1 MAVMEEVELSDHR
14 LYLRPLRLGDAGQ
27 IFEACQD
34 PEIQRWTSVPSPYTR
49 ADAEMFAGELVS
61 SRWATGEG
69 AIFGVFDLGGDRL
82 LATVGL
88 HDIEERAAAQG
99 GRAELGYWCAPWA
112 RGKGIV
118 TDAGRL
124 ACQWAFDDLR
134 LARIDWYAE
143 VGNTAS
149 RRVAEKIGFIIEGTQ
164 RLRIVQRGDRR
175 DAWAGGLLRGD
186 LR

>member
-1 MAVMEEVELSDHR
+1 
-14 LYLRPLRLGDAGQ
+14 
-27 IFEACQD
+27 
-34 PEIQRWTSVPSPYTR
+34 
-49 ADAEMFAGELVS
+49 
-61 SRWATGEG
+61 
-69 AIFGVFDLGGDRL
+69 
-82 LATVGL
+82 
-88 HDIEERAAAQG
+88 
-99 GRAELGYWCAPWA
+99 
-112 RGKGIV
+112 V

-175 DAWAGGLLRGD
+175 DAWAGGLLRED